1 MDTKSALPTTYYAVF
16 GVIEPTLMALG
27 FLTFMHGGKNSF
39 AGQALPILP
48 SLRHPIHPAA
58 YVELFQLGHMYLIA
72 ALVEASVAFFIYSRL
87 TPIKGARKQERRR
100 RVLVL
105 QEGTCQALLMPF
117 AIGDIGA
124 VAVIF
129 YALGWETMQNVREW
143 NVGVWSM
150 VGLSTS
156 LALSRWAW
164 FVGFGRWCSS
174 RSTESKGAEEFLK
187 YS

>member
-1 MDTKSALPTTYYAVF
+1 MNTKSALPTTYYAVF

-27 FLTFMHGGKNSF
+27 FLTFVHDPKNSV
-39 AGQALPILP
+39 ADQALPVPP
-48 SLRHPIHPAA
+48 SLQRPIYPAA
-58 YVELFQLGHMYLIA
+58 YVALFQLGHMYLLA
-72 ALVEASVAFFIYSRL
+72 ALVEASIAFFIYSRL
-87 TPIKGARKQERRR
+87 TPIEGGIGKECGR
-100 RVLVL
+100 RVLIL
-105 QEGTCQALLMPF
+105 QEGTCKALLMPF

-124 VAVIF
+124 IAVIF
-129 YALGWETMQNVREW
+129 YALGWGTIQNVQEW

-174 RSTESKGAEEFLK
+174 RSIGSKRAEGPLK
-187 YS
+187 

>member
-1 MDTKSALPTTYYAVF
+1 MNTESALPSTYYTVF

-27 FLTFMHGGKNSF
+27 FLTFMYDPKNSF
-39 AGQALPILP
+39 ADQALPASP

-58 YVELFQLGHMYLIA
+58 YVALFQLGHMYLLA

-87 TPIKGARKQERRR
+87 TPIRGAMEKERMRR
-100 RVLVL
+100 LLIL
-105 QEGTCQALLMPF
+105 QEGTCKALLIPF
-117 AIGDIGA
+117 AVGDIGA
-124 VAVIF
+124 VAVNF
-129 YALGWETMQNVREW
+129 YALGWGTIQNVRDW

-164 FVGFGRWCSS
+164 FVGLGRWCSS
-174 RSTESKGAEEFLK
+174 SSITG
-187 YS
+187 Y